1 MTTFCSCDT
10 PNIVMVLPA
19 MDFINWKLTTDTIS
33 GKYTVAIHASLEV
46 ARHTLNCYY
55 NKTDYSELYRIA
67 MSESTMII
75 HT

>member
-1 MTTFCSCDT
+1 
-10 PNIVMVLPA
+10 
-19 MDFINWKLTTDTIS
+19 MDFINWKLTTDAIS
-33 GKYTVAIHASLEV
+33 GKYCVAICTSLEV
-46 ARHTLNCYY
+46 ARCTLNCYY

>member
-1 MTTFCSCDT
+1 
-10 PNIVMVLPA
+10 
-19 MDFINWKLTTDTIS
+19 MDFIDQKLTTDAIL
-33 GKYTVAIHASLEV
+33 GKYCVAIHTSLEV
-46 ARHTLNCYY
+46 ARRTLNRYY